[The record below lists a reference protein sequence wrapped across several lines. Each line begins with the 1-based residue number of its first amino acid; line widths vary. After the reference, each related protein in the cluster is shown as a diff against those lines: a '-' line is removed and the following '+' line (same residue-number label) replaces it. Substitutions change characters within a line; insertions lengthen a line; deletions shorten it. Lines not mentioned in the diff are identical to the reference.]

1 MRRIIPALVILM
13 GYHWAYGQDER
24 TFKKEIS
31 LISDNDN
38 YNLQKR
44 DGYYTN
50 GFNLAFQH
58 IAVPH
63 HRYTQKAIMRYE
75 VGQMIF
81 NPRKYSITDPAEMDR
96 PFAGYLYM
104 KLTRSR
110 VFKNGS
116 NLQYGLML
124 GLLGP
129 PSGAQSVQRKYHQ
142 LINIYE
148 VRGWGYQLKS
158 EASLNLQARYTYPLL
173 GRPRKGISADLHAV
187 TKGSLGNAFTN
198 VAGGFL
204 FRVGIIEKTQESAA
218 WNSRIHRV
226 APSYLNHR
234 EVYLFFQPEALYQAY
249 NATVEGGMF
258 REDKGPVVARLNP
271 WLYQHRLG
279 LVYAWRAF
287 TASIAVVHRTREV
300 KYQYRK
306 ENYAS
311 VGVSFLMR

>member
-1 MRRIIPALVILM
+1 MVILM
-13 GYHWAYGQDER
+13 VCQWVHGQDER
-24 TFKKEIS
+24 IFKKEIS

-50 GFNLAFQH
+50 GFNIAFQH
-58 IAVPH
+58 LGVPH
-63 HRYTQKAIMRYE
+63 NRYTQKAIMRYE

-104 KLTRSR
+104 KLSRSR
-110 VFKNGS
+110 FFRDGS

-129 PSGAQSVQRKYHQ
+129 SSGAESIQRKYHQ

-148 VRGWGYQLKS
+148 VRAWGYQLKN
-158 EASLNLQARYTYPLL
+158 EASLNLQAQYSHPLL
-173 GRPRKGISADLHAV
+173 GRPRRGISADVHGV
-187 TKGSLGNAFTN
+187 TRASLGNAFTN
-198 VAGGFL
+198 AAAGFL

-218 WNSRIHRV
+218 WNSRIHRTV
-226 APSYLNHR
+226 PTYLNHR
-234 EVYLFFQPEALYQAY
+234 EAYLFFQPEALYQAY
-249 NATVEGGMF
+249 NATMEGGMF
-258 REDKGPVVARLNP
+258 REDKGPVIAQLNP

-287 TASIAVVHRTREV
+287 TASITVIHRTREA
-300 KYQYRK
+300 KMQYRK

-311 VGVSFLMR
+311 VGVAFRVR